1 MNLRTDQIVSYPPV
15 TAYLQPRG
23 AYPPPGGYATAGT
36 EEFDFGAIGRL
47 LWRRKVLIAFTTI
60 AITISAAVAT
70 LFMTPQYS
78 ATAYVMI
85 EPGQTRVVEAI
96 EAVVAGSSADTAAV
110 ESQMRVLQSRSL
122 AGRVMS
128 VLQLDRDP
136 EFNGK
141 LEAPSLM
148 DQVMGPVKKTI
159 GDVVSMAKQWI
170 AGPSELSKARD
181 PVRALRAQ
189 IIDKV
194 LSGLVV
200 RVEGRSRVIS
210 VTFVSRSPETAAKV
224 ANTLAEQYIAMQLEG
239 KFEAT
244 QNAGDWLN
252 GRVDDLRQRVQMAE
266 AAVEKY
272 RADNGLISA
281 GNVSITT
288 EEASGVGS
296 QLALARSKRA
306 DAEAR
311 LRELEGA
318 IADGGG
324 PATISE
330 VLGSGLI
337 QNLRQQ
343 EAEIQRRVSE
353 LSQKL
358 GRSHPDLLS
367 ARAELGE
374 IRSAIEVETQ
384 KVVQKLHNE
393 VTAATAREASL
404 MQNLETLKGRV
415 GQQNQVE
422 VKLRALEREAT
433 ASRTLLETFL
443 ARAEEAGSQTD
454 FQHADASIV
463 SLADMPSG
471 PVAPKKA
478 MIVAIGFFGALGT
491 GVLLAFLLELR
502 DNGFRS
508 EEQIEQTLGVASLGL
523 LPSLKRSWGR
533 SQRPSTYVTK
543 HPASAY
549 VESIRSLCTSLRLS
563 NGDHLPRVILIAS
576 ALPNEGKTTLAT
588 SFASFL
594 SSVGLRTMVIDT
606 DLRKPSVHLAL
617 GVAAQPGL
625 VDYLKNQS
633 LLMSIIQHD
642 STTGIDVIAAGRSRS
657 NRTDMLGTDQMKELL
672 AQLRST
678 YDVVILDSAPLL
690 AVAESRILVRIAD
703 KTVFLIRWADT
714 RRNTA
719 MRGLQHV
726 VDAGS
731 NVVGVM
737 LTMVDLQKYS
747 KHRYGEFGHYYPR
760 IETYY
765 AA

>member
-1 MNLRTDQIVSYPPV
+1 MTGSDQIVSYRPL
-15 TAYLQPRG
+15 TAYAQPV
-23 AYPPPGGYATAGT
+23 AYSAPGSYATAGS
-36 EEFDFGAIGRL
+36 EEFDFSAIGRL
-47 LWRRKVLIAFTTI
+47 LLRRKLLIIVTTLL
-60 AITISAAVAT
+60 ITLCAAAAT

-110 ESQMRVLQSRSL
+110 ESQMRLLQSRTL
-122 AGRVMS
+122 ADRVMS
-128 VLQLDRDP
+128 VLNLSQDP
-136 EFNGK
+136 EFNAK
-141 LEAPSLM
+141 LEPPGLLDQTLAPMKQAIAGL
-148 DQVMGPVKKTI
+148 
-159 GDVVSMAKQWI
+159 VSEAKQWI
-170 AGPSELSKARD
+170 AGAGDTPKTGD
-181 PVRALRAQ
+181 PARALRTQ

-194 LSGLVV
+194 LSGLEV
-200 RVEGRSRVIS
+200 RIEGRSRVIS
-210 VTFVSRSPETAAKV
+210 VTFTSRSAQTAAAV

-244 QNAGDWLN
+244 RNAGQWLN
-252 GRVDDLRQRVQMAE
+252 ERVQDLRQRVQMAE

-311 LRELEGA
+311 LRELEGST
-318 IADGGG
+318 ADGSGA
-324 PATISE
+324 ATISE

-343 EAEIQRRVSE
+343 EAEIERRVSE
-353 LSQKL
+353 LSQNL

-374 IRSAIEVETQ
+374 IRAKIETETQ
-384 KVVQKLHNE
+384 KIVQKLKNE
-393 VTAATAREASL
+393 VTAATAREAALS
-404 MQNLETLKGRV
+404 QTLEALKGRV

-443 ARAEEAGSQTD
+443 ARAEEAGSQAD
-454 FQHADASIV
+454 FQQADARMV
-463 SLADMPSG
+463 SLADVPNG
-471 PVAPKKA
+471 PVAPRKSL
-478 MIVAIGFFGALGT
+478 IVAVGFFAALGAA
-491 GVLLAFLLELR
+491 VLLAFLLEFR
-502 DNGFRS
+502 DSGFRS

-523 LPSLKRSWGR
+523 VPSLKRSWVR
-533 SQRPSTYVTK
+533 SQRPSVYVTK

-549 VESIRSLCTSLRLS
+549 VESIRGLCTSLRLS
-563 NGDHLPRVILIAS
+563 NGDHLPRVVLIAS

-594 SSVGLRTMVIDT
+594 SSVGLRALVIDT

-617 GVAAQPGL
+617 GVAARPGL
-625 VDYLKNQS
+625 IDYLKNQTP
-633 LLMSIIQHD
+633 LTSIIQHD
-642 STTGIDVIAAGRSRS
+642 PSTGIDVIAAGRSRT
-657 NRTDMLGTDQMKELL
+657 NRADMLGTEQMKELL
-672 AQLRST
+672 GQLRAT

-719 MRGLQHV
+719 MRCLQQIAV
-726 VDAGS
+726 AGS

-737 LTMVDLQKYS
+737 LTMVDLHKYS

-760 IETYY
+760 IESYY